1 MVYGLFFTLY
11 ANLSPVSVL
20 LVKIFLFH
28 SKNRGSHRFD
38 FPSFR
43 RSRSRWNRRRGGK
56 LIGETWGTW
65 TVSREVRSLQGGTA
79 DTWAARI
86 SSIGPSQ
93 TPPILDFLSSATR
106 NTSRAR
112 VHYGGCETGFVLLRS
127 LVKYQSDLSID
138 FEENRVGSR
147 EKDPPSKSFRTAGL
161 ASRTASPR
169 DRYKFR
175 LIYKHPRYP

>member
-56 LIGETWGTW
+56 LIGETWGLGRCHERYGVCREEPLTRGRRA
-65 TVSREVRSLQGGTA
+65 SRRL
-79 DTWAARI
+79 ARAK
-86 SSIGPSQ
+86 
-93 TPPILDFLSSATR
+93 LRLSSTSFPRPRETR
-106 NTSRAR
+106 RERASITEAAKPASSFFDR
-112 VHYGGCETGFVLLRS
+112 SSNINPIFRSIRRESSGFER
-127 LVKYQSDLSID
+127 K
-138 FEENRVGSR
+138 GS
-147 EKDPPSKSFRTAGL
+147 PF
-161 ASRTASPR
+161 
-169 DRYKFR
+169 
-175 LIYKHPRYP
+175 

>member
-127 LVKYQSDLSID
+127 LVKYQSDLPID
-138 FEENRVGSR
+138 SKRIEWVR
-147 EKDPPSKSFRTAGL
+147 EKRIPLLNPFGLLDLHLAPRARGIGTSF
-161 ASRTASPR
+161 
-169 DRYKFR
+169 
-175 LIYKHPRYP
+175 I